1 MTRQQVDDQVLAYD
15 AIPSAWPGLSFDDR
29 QDVIDTLY
37 TYDLDLAFKYLLG
50 SATLDPAL
58 AGRIRSRVSALTG
71 TESADA

>member
-15 AIPSAWPGLSFDDR
+15 AISSAWAGLSFDDR

-50 SATLDPAL
+50 SSSLDPKIAD
-58 AGRIRSRVSALTG
+58 RIRERLSALT
-71 TESADA
+71 T